1 MPENIIPERLVQ
13 HSCDAFF
20 CNRSYGPRSQSRDKQ
35 LQSWCQNHAI
45 SYCDYQDFLLVEPL
59 AVEQRKVFTPFYNL
73 WKKQL
78 VATVP
83 DFVQGNY
90 TLQSPTNISSPTIA
104 RNNSPIY
111 DSIDAGEN
119 SHRPVDWAHKRIK
132 SFALT
137 DYEQTRNN
145 VDIDGTTRLS
155 PYMRFGLVSI
165 RELFQRGIHV
175 HKNKH

>member
-1 MPENIIPERLVQ
+1 MPEEVIAERLIQ
-13 HSCDAFF
+13 YNCDAFF

-35 LQSWCQNHAI
+35 LQSWCKNNGITYH
-45 SYCDYQDFLLVEPL
+45 DYQDFLLVEPL

-73 WKKQL
+73 WKKHL
-78 VATVP
+78 ASTIP

-90 TLQSPTNISSPTIA
+90 ILQSAHAISSPTIA
-104 RNNSPIY
+104 RDNTRIY
-111 DSIDAGEN
+111 ETIDAGDN
-119 SHRPVDWAHKRIK
+119 THRPVDRAYTRIQ
-132 SFALT
+132 SFDLA

-165 RELFQRGIHV
+165 RELFQRGIRV
-175 HKNKH
+175 HKGKY